1 MGCPH
6 NSDRLQLRSRSVPP
20 RVGLGVSLT
29 RSWRTGFGPYP
40 TSAFPVIN
48 KYNKYRNITPTSIT
62 MFPLSI
68 LRNLTGLY
76 LGNTQYFS
84 GTLVVAAHL
93 DYS

>member
-1 MGCPH
+1 
-6 NSDRLQLRSRSVPP
+6 
-20 RVGLGVSLT
+20 
-29 RSWRTGFGPYP
+29 
-40 TSAFPVIN
+40 
-48 KYNKYRNITPTSIT
+48 

-93 DYS
+93 AYS